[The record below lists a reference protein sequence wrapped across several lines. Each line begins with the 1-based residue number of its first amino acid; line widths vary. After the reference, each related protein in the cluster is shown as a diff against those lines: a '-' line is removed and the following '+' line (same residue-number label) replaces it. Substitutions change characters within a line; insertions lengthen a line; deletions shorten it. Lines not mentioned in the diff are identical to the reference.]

1 MGAGCPL
8 HRHARDAR
16 AVIYDFTKAADVVA
30 WYRIAPKRH
39 GQQLKWLA
47 EFRPQYREAIK
58 EAGRLLRG

>member
-1 MGAGCPL
+1 MGENSEGVISQTQ
-8 HRHARDAR
+8 
-16 AVIYDFTKAADVVA
+16 AVFDFTKAADVVA

-47 EFRPQYREAIK
+47 EFRPQYRDAIR